1 MVTLRDKKDIE
12 NYDEKSKTILQLSL
26 NGDLIKEWVNAS
38 VASIECG
45 LGYKAIN
52 QCARGKT
59 KTSGGFVWKY
69 KD

>member
-1 MVTLRDKKDIE
+1 MSL
-12 NYDEKSKTILQLSL
+12 EKEILEFTNWLYTNNWKL
-26 NGDLIKEWVNAS
+26 IGDLIKEWVNAN